1 MPTPTTPQELAE
13 LALAA
18 TTADDCVVLVRERSA
33 ANLRWAGNTLTT
45 NGVVSGSSTTVVSFV
60 RTGEGTATGSVT
72 GPASAVSRPGP
83 RGSGPRT
90 CNGALAFERDFDYT
104 TSMIRHADRL
114 LALREAVDVLRT
126 LAATTLTGVTTDETD
141 EADET
146 DDDRLDLLSTLAD
159 LVPAACAATL
169 RTAARHDATRRTQRA
184 AAGVPAAQQGR
195 GVALEIALATR
206 TSPHCAQRRLSTA
219 KLLLAEMPHT
229 FARLTD
235 ATLTERQAT
244 ALLAHTAG
252 VDLAIRTAVDEQL
265 CADPDM
271 LTGLGERQ
279 VDAEAARLVA
289 RLDPA
294 GVAARA
300 AKAARDRHVTSR
312 PAPDTMCR
320 VSALLPVAQG
330 VAVIAALR
338 AAADTAR
345 TTGDPRTRGQVMADT
360 LVQRTTGQTTAQA
373 VPLAVGLLLPATT
386 ALPTPD
392 ATSAGS
398 TGATLEP
405 AWLTGH
411 GPLDALTTREL
422 LTHAWSDDHA
432 RAASTLRRLFTDP
445 ASGALVAMDT
455 RSRAVPTGLAAFVH
469 TRDLGIC
476 RTPWCDAPIRHT
488 DHAHDHARG
497 GATSEPNLQ
506 GLCEA
511 CNYAKQA
518 PGWHHQPLTDQPAPT
533 RAGPHHV
540 EVTTPTGRTYLSRSP
555 DLPGA
560 PRAPAWPQG
569 STVYVYLDG
578 PRVHLDGDFTTA
590 A

>member
-1 MPTPTTPQELAE
+1 MT
-13 LALAA
+13 
-18 TTADDCVVLVRERSA
+18 
-33 ANLRWAGNTLTT
+33 
-45 NGVVSGSSTTVVSFV
+45 
-60 RTGEGTATGSVT
+60 
-72 GPASAVSRPGP
+72 
-83 RGSGPRT
+83 
-90 CNGALAFERDFDYT
+90 
-104 TSMIRHADRL
+104 HADPL
-114 LALREAVDVLRT
+114 LALHEAVDVLRT
-126 LAATTLTGVTTDETD
+126 LAATTHTTTETEETD
-141 EADET
+141 EA
-146 DDDRLDLLSTLAD
+146 RLDLLEALAD

-169 RTAARHDATRRTQRA
+169 RLAAQHDASRRYERA

-206 TSPHCAQRRLSTA
+206 TSHHTAQRRLSNA
-219 KLLLAEMPHT
+219 RLLLAEMPHT

-235 ATLTERQAT
+235 ATLSERQAT

-252 VDLAIRTAVDEQL
+252 VDLHVRTTVDEQL
-265 CADPDM
+265 CADPDR

-330 VAVIAALR
+330 VAVITALR

-345 TTGDPRTRGQVMADT
+345 ATGDPRTRGQVMADT
-360 LVQRTTGQTTAQA
+360 LVQRTTGQTTAEA
-373 VPLAVGLLLPATT
+373 VPLAVSLLLPA
-386 ALPTPD
+386 ASGLPTPQ
-392 ATSAGS
+392 AGTPS
-398 TGATLEP
+398 TEP
-405 AWLTGH
+405 AWIPGW
-411 GPLDALTTREL
+411 GPLDALSARQL
-422 LTHAWSDDHA
+422 LTDAWTDDLA
-432 RAASTLRRLFTDP
+432 RAASTLRRLHTHPDT
-445 ASGALVAMDT
+445 GALVAMDSRT
-455 RSRAVPTGLAAFVH
+455 RAVPAGLAAFVH

-476 RTPWCDAPIRHT
+476 RTPWCDAPLRHT
-488 DHAHDHARG
+488 DHAHDHAHG
-497 GATSEPNLQ
+497 GTTTEPNLQ

-518 PGWHHQPLTDQPAPT
+518 PGWHHQPLTDQPAPS

-560 PRAPAWPQG
+560 PRAPAWPRG
-569 STVYVYLDG
+569 STVYIYLDG
-578 PRVHLDGDFTTA
+578 PRLHLDDDFTTA